1 MARKPC
7 PFPMKAS
14 MIKEAVTSGAR
25 KLAQYDIL
33 IVGTRCAGAPL
44 ALLLARKGYNVL
56 GVDRAQFPS
65 DTVSTHFMW
74 PRTTASLAKW
84 GLLDK
89 LAATGCP
96 MIDQVT
102 ADYGAIALRGRPSS
116 VDGTAAMYSPRR
128 IVLDNLLVDAARE
141 AGAEIRE
148 ATTFRELVW
157 AEDRV
162 VGARLQDANGRLIE
176 EYAAVVVGADGMWS
190 PVARAAGAATN
201 VEHQSLTCGY
211 YAYWAGVPTDGVEF
225 YVRHGLDILV
235 FPTHDGLTCIWA
247 GRSHDDWDTYRRD
260 VEGTYRGIIEQAPSL
275 AKRLKSSQQVSP
287 FKGTSKLLNFYRQSF
302 GKGWA
307 LVGDAAYHR
316 DPLPGM
322 GIGDAFLGAH
332 LLADAL
338 AYGLSDNTARL
349 DSSLAAY
356 QSTFRDTT
364 MPIFEYTLKA
374 ASLKDPTSAIPI
386 YGEDA
391 QSREETT
398 RFMDVLSGNIP
409 FKGVFNPPN
418 IARLLA

>member
-1 MARKPC
+1 MARHD
-7 PFPMKAS
+7 
-14 MIKEAVTSGAR
+14 V
-25 KLAQYDIL
+25 L

-44 ALLLARKGYNVL
+44 AMLLARKGYKVL

-96 MIDQVT
+96 MINQVI
-102 ADYGAIALRGRPSS
+102 ADYGAIALCGKPNP
-116 VDGTAAMYSPRR
+116 VDGTDAMYSPRR
-128 IVLDNLLVDAARE
+128 LVLDSLLVDAARE

-148 ATTFRELVW
+148 GTTFRDLLW
-157 AEDRV
+157 AEGRV
-162 VGARLQDANGRLIE
+162 VGARLQDAHGRLIE
-176 EYAAVVVGADGMWS
+176 ESAAIVVGADGMWS
-190 PVARAAGAATN
+190 PVGRAAGATTDVA
-201 VEHQSLTCGY
+201 HGSFTCGY
-211 YAYWAGVPTDGVEF
+211 YAYWAGVPTQGVEF
-225 YVRHGLDILV
+225 YVRRGRDILV

-247 GRSHDDWDTYRRD
+247 GRSHEDWDAYRRN
-260 VEGTYRGIIEQAPSL
+260 VGGNYREIIELAPSL
-275 AKRLKSSQQVSP
+275 AERLNSSQQVSP

-302 GKGWA
+302 GRGWA

-322 GIGDAFLGAH
+322 GIGDAFLGAQ

-338 AYGLSDNTARL
+338 ADGLANDAARL
-349 DSSLAAY
+349 AVSLATY
-356 QSTFRDTT
+356 QSAFRDKT

-374 ASLKDPTSAIPI
+374 ASLKDPTSTVPL
-386 YGEDA
+386 YERVA

-398 RFMDVLSGNIP
+398 RFMDVLAGNIP
-409 FKGVFNPPN
+409 FKEFFNPPN

>member
-1 MARKPC
+1 MARHD
-7 PFPMKAS
+7 
-14 MIKEAVTSGAR
+14 V
-25 KLAQYDIL
+25 L

-44 ALLLARKGYNVL
+44 AMLLARKGYKVL
-56 GVDRAQFPS
+56 GVDHAQFPS

-96 MIDQVT
+96 IINQVI
-102 ADYGAIALRGRPSS
+102 ADYGAIAICGKPSP

-128 IVLDNLLVDAARE
+128 TVLDNLLVDAARE

-148 ATTFRELVW
+148 ATTFRDLLW
-157 AEDRV
+157 AEGQV
-162 VGARLQDANGRLIE
+162 VGARLQDADGRLIE
-176 EYAAVVVGADGMWS
+176 ESAAFVVGADGIWS
-190 PVARAAGAATN
+190 PVARAAGAATD
-201 VEHQSLTCGY
+201 VDYQSLTCGY
-211 YAYWAGVPTDGVEF
+211 YAYWAGVPTQGVEF
-225 YVRHGLDILV
+225 YVRHGRDILV

-247 GRSHDDWDTYRRD
+247 GRSRDDWDMYRKD
-260 VEGTYRGIIEQAPSL
+260 VEGTYLDIIGLAPSL
-275 AKRLKSSQQVSP
+275 AERLNYSQRVSP

-322 GIGDAFLGAH
+322 GIGDAFLGAQ

-338 AYGLSDNTARL
+338 ADGLADDAACL
-349 DSSLAAY
+349 DALLAAY
-356 QSTFRDTT
+356 QSAFRDRT

-374 ASLKDPTSAIPI
+374 ASLKDPTSAAPI
-386 YGEDA
+386 YEKIA

-398 RFMDVLSGNIP
+398 RFMDVLAGNIP
-409 FKGVFNPPN
+409 FKEFFNPPN
-418 IARLLA
+418 IKRLLA